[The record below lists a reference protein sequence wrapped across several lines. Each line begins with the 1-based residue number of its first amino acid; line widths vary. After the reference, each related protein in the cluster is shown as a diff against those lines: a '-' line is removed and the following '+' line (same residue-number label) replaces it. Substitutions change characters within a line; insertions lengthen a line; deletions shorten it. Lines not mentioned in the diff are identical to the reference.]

1 MHRYITIGIIS
12 YLILVSQTLA
22 QSVMVVNPSNVKRNA
37 EVVSIE
43 WSAIIKKY
51 PLLDPARLTIR
62 DELTGNVLPMQV
74 EYKGGDRPLNL
85 LVQIDLAPNQKK
97 RLLIVPEVSLPI
109 ESKTYGRFV
118 PERKD
123 DFAWENDRIAFR
135 MYGKALEK
143 TPKEMAYGIDV
154 WVKRT
159 NRLIIDERYQ
169 RGRYHED
176 VGDGMDYYHVGL
188 TLGAGN
194 CAPMWNDSICY
205 DGTYD
210 RWKILDNGPL
220 RTTFQL
226 EYDPWLVGPDSFTA
240 TKIISLD
247 AGSDFNRI
255 EVKYSC
261 ATRSSFELAVGI
273 VKRKEGGW
281 IEKNNKMGWM
291 AYWEPEHGKDGT
303 TGIGVVAL
311 DKKVT
316 IDERVD
322 QVLLLTKAKSEQSY
336 IYYTGACW
344 DRAGFFTRSEEW
356 FKHLQ
361 AFKVKLGHPIHTI
374 ID

>member
-1 MHRYITIGIIS
+1 MHHYITIGIIS
-12 YLILVSQTLA
+12 YLTLVSQTLA

-85 LVQIDLAPNQKK
+85 LVQIDLAPRQKK
-97 RLLIVPEVSLPI
+97 RLLIVPEVSSPI

-159 NRLIIDERYQ
+159 NRLIIDERYR

-261 ATRSSFELAVGI
+261 ATRSSFQLAVGI

-322 QVLLLTKAKSEQSY
+322 QTEQ
-336 IYYTGACW
+336 
-344 DRAGFFTRSEEW
+344 
-356 FKHLQ
+356 
-361 AFKVKLGHPIHTI
+361 
-374 ID
+374 